1 MLYATLHTLQM
12 SDKEKN
18 NLKNDDAKTPS
29 VATVQ
34 KARVFPAHIFVVVVV
49 AAQNG
54 QAVNFKTEIYMYLS
68 VPELRR

>member
-1 MLYATLHTLQM
+1 M

-49 AAQNG
+49 VAAQNG